1 MATTRWLCVLI
12 FAVSGLPLLAQNQ
25 FTVTTVAD
33 SGAGS
38 LRQAIIDANAL
49 PNQVVSMV
57 SVPDEIRFQSGVTGT
72 ITLATSLPQVTEGLS
87 IIGPGRTLLT
97 VSGANTL
104 RIIDSQLGTYM
115 AISRMTLAN
124 ALADGD
130 GGAIFSRGWTVIS
143 DVAFNNCHAVGA
155 SSGSGP
161 GVAGRGG
168 AIYHEPLVA
177 ELWVTNSLFDGCS
190 ADGGNG
196 TTGNGG
202 AGQGGAIFLSNGVGR
217 FSLSTFQNCA
227 ATGGDTTTSG
237 SGGQAAGGAIYADS
251 VLDLDD
257 VVITASS
264 ATGGIT
270 TTAAAEGGRAYGGG
284 IRALAAIDAQRLEI
298 ASCSAT
304 GGAPGAGGSS
314 GEAGGGGLHSDAGS
328 GVTVELR
335 LAVIELCSAASASG
349 FSFGG
354 AIAVDAI
361 FNLIESHI
369 DQCTAGDSGGGIHNE
384 GSDNVQLIRSTI
396 SGCTGSGISAIGTP
410 SFIIQNSTI
419 SGNDGGTATGG
430 IDNSGAVMQIS
441 FSTITANTG
450 ATWGGVYRTSGTLT
464 IIGSIVAGN
473 TGSGASADID
483 AQGSMTIQNSVVG
496 IQDPAAVAVNGT
508 NGNQV
513 GSVGTPL
520 NAMLASLTT
529 NGGPTPTHALL
540 AGSPAINMGGAVGV
554 PSTDQRNAVRDQGV
568 ADAGSYEFGA
578 SPPNTGGNAGAEGDA
593 RCSTSA
599 GGFNWL
605 ALLGLLATLGLV
617 VRLRR
622 A

>member
-1 MATTRWLCVLI
+1 MAMTRWLCVML
-12 FAVSGLPLLAQNQ
+12 FAFGCLPLMAQNQ

-57 SVPDEIRFQSGVTGT
+57 IVPDEIRFQSGVTGT
-72 ITLATSLPQVTEGLS
+72 ITLLSSLPQVTEGVS

-97 VSGANTL
+97 VSGTNTL

-124 ALADGD
+124 GRADGD

-143 DVAFNNCHAVGA
+143 DVAFTNCHAVGA

-168 AIYHEPLVA
+168 AIFHQPLIA

-196 TTGNGG
+196 TNGNGG
-202 AGQGGAIFLSNGVGR
+202 AGHGGAIFLSNGLGR

-227 ATGGDTTTSG
+227 ATGGDTTTTG

-251 VLDLDD
+251 TLDIDD
-257 VVITASS
+257 VVITTCS
-264 ATGGIT
+264 ATGGT
-270 TTAAAEGGRAYGGG
+270 TTTTSAEGGRAYGGG
-284 IRALAAIDAQRLEI
+284 IRALSAIDALRLDVNG
-298 ASCSAT
+298 CSAT
-304 GGAPGAGGSS
+304 GGAPGAGGNS
-314 GEAGGGGLHSDAGS
+314 GEAGGGGLHSDAGT

-335 LAVIELCSAASASG
+335 LAKIAQCASASTSG

-369 DQCTAGDSGGGIHNE
+369 DQCGADDSGGGIHNE
-384 GSDNVQLIRSTI
+384 GSDNVQIIRSTI
-396 SGCTGSGISAIGTP
+396 SGCTGSGITAIGTP
-410 SFIIQNSTI
+410 SFMIQNSTV
-419 SGNDGGTATGG
+419 SGNDGGAAAGG
-430 IDNSGAVMQIS
+430 VQNAGALMQIS
-441 FSTITANTG
+441 FSTITANSG

-464 IIGSIVAGN
+464 IVGSVVAGN
-473 TGSGASADID
+473 TGSGAAADID

-496 IQDPAAVAVNGT
+496 IQDPAAVAVDGT

-513 GSVGTPL
+513 GSLGTPL
-520 NAMLASLTT
+520 NAMLSTLAS

-540 AGSPAINMGGAVGV
+540 AGSPAINMGGTTGV
-554 PSTDQRNAVRDQGV
+554 PTTDQRNAVRDQGI

-593 RCSTSA
+593 RCTTGA
-599 GGFNWL
+599 GGINWL
-605 ALLGLLATLGLV
+605 ALLGLLAALTII

>member
-1 MATTRWLCVLI
+1 MATTRWLCVFA
-12 FAVSGLPLLAQNQ
+12 FAVGCLPLLAQNQ

-57 SVPDEIRFQSGVTGT
+57 TVPDEIRFQSGVTGT
-72 ITLATSLPQVTEGLS
+72 ITLATSLPQVTEGVS

-124 ALADGD
+124 GLADGD
-130 GGAIFSRGWTVIS
+130 GGAIYSRGWTVIS

-168 AIYHEPLVA
+168 AIFHQPLIA
-177 ELWVTNSLFDGCS
+177 ELWVTNSLFSACS

-196 TTGNGG
+196 TNGNGG
-202 AGQGGAIFLSNGVGR
+202 AGHGGAIYLSNGLGR
-217 FSLSTFQNCA
+217 FSLSTIQNCA

-237 SGGQAAGGAIYADS
+237 SGGPAAGGAIYADS
-251 VLDLDD
+251 ALDLDD
-257 VVITASS
+257 VVITTCS
-264 ATGGIT
+264 AAGGTT

-284 IRALAAIDAQRLEI
+284 IRALAAVDAMRLEVNGCTVI
-298 ASCSAT
+298 
-304 GGAPGAGGSS
+304 GGVPGAGGIS
-314 GEAGGGGLHSDAGS
+314 GEAGGGGLRIDAGA

-335 LAVIELCSAASASG
+335 LTKIALCTSTSTSG

-354 AIAVDAI
+354 AIAVDSI

-369 DQCTAGDSGGGIHNE
+369 DQCTADDSGGGIHNE
-384 GSDNVQLIRSTI
+384 GSDNVQIIRSTI
-396 SGCTGSGISAIGTP
+396 SGCTGTGIMAIGTP
-410 SFIIQNSTI
+410 SFLIQNSTV
-419 SGNDGGTATGG
+419 SGNDGGSATGG
-430 IDNSGAVMQIS
+430 IMNDGAVMQIS
-441 FSTITANTG
+441 FSTITANSG
-450 ATWGGVYRTSGTLT
+450 ATWGGVYRTTGTLT
-464 IIGSIVAGN
+464 IIGCIVAGN

-483 AQGSMTIQNSVVG
+483 ALGSMTIQNSVVG

-508 NGNQV
+508 SGNQV
-513 GSVGTPL
+513 GSLGTPL
-520 NAMLASLTT
+520 NAMLATLTT

-540 AGSPAINMGGAVGV
+540 SGSPAINMGGAVGV
-554 PSTDQRNAVRDQGV
+554 PTTDQRNAVRDQGI

-578 SPPNTGGNAGAEGDA
+578 TPPNTGGNAGAEGDA
-593 RCSTSA
+593 RCTTGA

-605 ALLGLLATLGLV
+605 ALLALLAALAWAA
-617 VRLRR
+617 RFRR
-622 A
+622 D